1 MRKLNN
7 KERRAQ
13 IEAVKQL
20 LDDVKDIYLWR

>member
-20 LDDVKDIYLWR
+20 LDDVKDFYLWR